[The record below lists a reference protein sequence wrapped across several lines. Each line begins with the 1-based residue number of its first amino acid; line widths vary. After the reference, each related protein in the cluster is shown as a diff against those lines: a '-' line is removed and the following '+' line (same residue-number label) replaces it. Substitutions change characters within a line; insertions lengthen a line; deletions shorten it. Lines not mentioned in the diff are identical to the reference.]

1 MKKQIFFPILSAVM
15 VGVAFTNCKEKA
27 NTQNEEVPMEK
38 GLRIENLD
46 TTAVAGNDFYR
57 FATGG
62 WSDANPIP
70 DEYSRYGTFD
80 QLREQN
86 EKQIRELIEE
96 LGKTAHEEGSNA
108 QKIGDLYQLGMDSTK
123 LNTNKAEPIIEQLA
137 EINAAT
143 SVDDIV
149 RLTGKLRRYAS
160 SPFFGLY
167 VNADDMNSSMNIM
180 HLYQSGLGLG
190 ERDYYMNQDDRSQA
204 LRKGYINLINTQFK
218 NAGYTEEDAQA
229 AAEIIMKIETALA
242 EAHFEKEK
250 TRISELNYHKMN
262 VKSLNDSVGKFNWDL
277 FFTSVGSKT
286 PESLNV
292 SQVEPIAKATR
303 LINSLPINESKAYL
317 SWCLINSAAKYLS
330 DDFVNANFDFYGKQM
345 SGSKVI
351 LPRWKRT
358 INTINDV
365 LGEEV
370 GQMYV
375 EKYFPPKAK
384 ERMLELVKNLRV
396 ALSERINSLEW
407 MSKKTKE
414 KAQEKLNTFTVKIGY
429 PDKWRDFSGLKIA
442 NDETYWANIVRSS
455 EFEFDFML
463 NKLGKPVDKGEWFMS
478 PQTVNAY
485 YNPTTNE
492 ICFPAGILQM
502 PFFYMD
508 ADDALNYGGIGV
520 VIGHEM
526 THGFDDQGRKY
537 DKNGNMIDWWTAED
551 AQNFEARAKVL
562 SDYFDNIVVIDDLH
576 ANGKFTLGENIADH
590 GGLQVSY
597 AAFQKTQQ
605 AKDGEMIDGFTPNQ
619 RFFLSYANLWA
630 GNIRDEEVVRLT
642 KMDPHSLGRWRVNG
656 ALPHIGAWYE
666 AFGIDENN
674 SMHLTPDKRASIW

>member
-1 MKKQIFFPILSAVM
+1 MKKQYFFPIISTFM
-15 VGVAFTNCKEKA
+15 IGVALTGCKEKA
-27 NTQNEEVPMEK
+27 NTQKDETLMDK

-46 TTAVAGNDFYR
+46 TTAVAGDDFYR
-57 FATGG
+57 YATGG
-62 WSDANPIP
+62 WADANPIP
-70 DEYSRYGTFD
+70 DEYSRYGSFD

-86 EKQIRELIEE
+86 EKQIKELIEE
-96 LGKTAHEEGSNA
+96 LGTCEHEDGANA
-108 QKIGDLYQLGMDSTK
+108 QKIGDLYKLGMDSVK
-123 LNTNKAEPIIEQLA
+123 LNTDKAAPIMEQLS

-143 SVDDIV
+143 SVEDII
-149 RLTGKLRRYAS
+149 RLAGKLRRYAS

-167 VNADDMNSSMNIM
+167 VNADDMNSSANIM

-190 ERDYYMNQDDRSQA
+190 DRDYYLNPDDRSET
-204 LRKGYINLINTQFK
+204 LREGYINLMNTQFR
-218 NAGYTEEDAQA
+218 NAGYTDEDAKSA
-229 AAEIIMKIETALA
+229 ADAVMKIETELA
-242 EAHFEKEK
+242 KAHFEKEK
-250 TRISELNYHKMN
+250 TRIPELNYHKIN
-262 VKSLNDSVGKFNWDL
+262 VSSLNDSVAKFNWDL
-277 FFTSVGSKT
+277 FFTSVGSKNV
-286 PESLNV
+286 ESLNV
-292 SQVEPIAKATR
+292 SQVEPVAKAAE

-317 SWCLINSAAKYLS
+317 SWCLINAAAKYLS

-345 SGSKVI
+345 SGSKII

-358 INTINDV
+358 VNTINDA

-384 ERMLELVKNLRV
+384 DRMLELVKNLRA

-429 PDKWRDFSGLKIA
+429 PDKWRDFSGMKVVK
-442 NDETYWANIVRSS
+442 DESYWANIARAS
-455 EFEFDFML
+455 EFEFNFML
-463 NKLGKPVDKGEWFMS
+463 DKLGKPVDKGEWYMS

-492 ICFPAGILQM
+492 ICFPAGILQA
-502 PFFYMD
+502 PFFYMN

-537 DKNGNMIDWWTAED
+537 DKNGNMIDWWTPED
-551 AQNFEARAKVL
+551 AEKFEERAKVL
-562 SDYFDNIVVIDDLH
+562 SDYFDNIIVIDDLH

-597 AAFQKTQQ
+597 VAFQKTQQ
-605 AKDGEMIDGFTPNQ
+605 AKSGERIDGFTPNQ

-630 GNIRDEEVVRLT
+630 GNIRNEEIVRLT

-666 AFGIDENN
+666 AFNIDENN
-674 SMHLTPDKRASIW
+674 SLYLAPEKRASIW